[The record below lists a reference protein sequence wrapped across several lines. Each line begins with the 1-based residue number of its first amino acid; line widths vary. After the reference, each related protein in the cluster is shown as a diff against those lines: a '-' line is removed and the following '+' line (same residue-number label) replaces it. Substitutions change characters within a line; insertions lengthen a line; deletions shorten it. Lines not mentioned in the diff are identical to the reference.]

1 MRQRRAVLLWLASAL
16 VLVCGPASLAQEA
29 AELAARGEEAL
40 AAQRWT
46 EAAELYRKAAAQDP
60 ANPLLRYNLAAAL
73 AQQSR
78 LEEAEQA
85 LRQALEWGF
94 VDLFHLERDPL
105 LAPLRR
111 SKTYRAVLAGWR
123 RLLDARGQ
131 AELEVF
137 RKQFGGRFL
146 YERDET
152 LRLLFVSAHDE
163 QTLAEV
169 RRELAALAR
178 WAERTLFPMLDG
190 AEASDR
196 PDPWVVVVLPEPEDF
211 VRMVGAAD
219 TGGWY
224 DHDHRRIIAQDLGP
238 SLRHEFLHA
247 LHWRALTRTGQ
258 RHPEWIMEGLGALV
272 EELAI
277 GDDGSVRVVPTSRTN
292 VARTL
297 ARRNRLVPVE
307 RFVSQGRRRFMGSRP
322 LAHYAQA
329 QTIMLYLH
337 SQGLLGKFLR
347 SCFETIEEDPTGLTA
362 LTRAAGATPAE
373 FDEALRRFAAALPE
387 VPERLA
393 PGMASLGAALSLGRG
408 DGPRVAAVRPGSS
421 AWKAGLRRGDVIE
434 ALDGWTVRTLEALRW
449 GLAQRAVGEQVAL
462 RVRRGRRRLT
472 VQLPLVDAREELALE
487 RAPAYGP

>member
-1 MRQRRAVLLWLASAL
+1 
-16 VLVCGPASLAQEA
+16 
-29 AELAARGEEAL
+29 
-40 AAQRWT
+40 
-46 EAAELYRKAAAQDP
+46 
-60 ANPLLRYNLAAAL
+60 
-73 AQQSR
+73 
-78 LEEAEQA
+78 
-85 LRQALEWGF
+85 
-94 VDLFHLERDPL
+94 
-105 LAPLRR
+105 
-111 SKTYRAVLAGWR
+111 
-123 RLLDARGQ
+123 
-131 AELEVF
+131 
-137 RKQFGGRFL
+137 
-146 YERDET
+146 
-152 LRLLFVSAHDE
+152 
-163 QTLAEV
+163 
-169 RRELAALAR
+169 
-178 WAERTLFPMLDG
+178 
-190 AEASDR
+190 
-196 PDPWVVVVLPEPEDF
+196 
-211 VRMVGAAD
+211 AAD